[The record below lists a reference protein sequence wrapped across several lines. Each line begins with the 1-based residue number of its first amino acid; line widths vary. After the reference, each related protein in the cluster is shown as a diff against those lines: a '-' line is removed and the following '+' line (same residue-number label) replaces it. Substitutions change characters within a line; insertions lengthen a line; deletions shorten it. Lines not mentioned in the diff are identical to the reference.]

1 MCIYVLYSTV
11 DIDVQVC
18 LRKRAQASEIRRRFF
33 FLTKTELVWLFGYAT
48 KKLETKLN
56 FLKVESE
63 KRHFIG
69 GNPFYSMR
77 RIRYW

>member
-33 FLTKTELVWLFGYAT
+33 SHKNRACMAIWLRDQ
-48 KKLETKLN
+48 ETRNKIK
-56 FLKVESE
+56 FFKGRV
-63 KRHFIG
+63 
-69 GNPFYSMR
+69 
-77 RIRYW
+77 